1 MPTSCLTPPNAAPQT
16 AWLKSY
22 YFARAAF
29 SIVWVAAALTVGK
42 EIPGVATALLL
53 AYPAWDA
60 AANLADA
67 MRSGGLKNNPPQALN
82 AAVSAITAIAV
93 GVALG
98 IGINAV
104 LIVFGVWAALSGV
117 FQLATG
123 VRRWKRNGAQWAMI
137 LSGAQSAVAGVLFIR
152 RGMRSAM
159 IEHGVAEIA
168 PYAAFG
174 AFYFLVSACAL
185 AVRTR
190 RSQLS
195 RLPG

>member
-1 MPTSCLTPPNAAPQT
+1 MQTSSLTPSNVAPQN

-29 SIVWVAAALTVGK
+29 SIVWVAAAFTVGK
-42 EIPGVATALLL
+42 QIPGVAAALLL

-67 MRSGGLKNNPPQALN
+67 MRNGGLKKNPPQALN
-82 AAVSAITAIAV
+82 ALVSAVTAIAV
-93 GVALG
+93 AIALG
-98 IGINAV
+98 IGMNAV
-104 LIVFGVWAALSGV
+104 LIVFGVWASLSGV

-137 LSGAQSAVAGVLFIR
+137 LSGAQSAIAGTLFIQ
-152 RGMRSAM
+152 RGRSPVEYG
-159 IEHGVAEIA
+159 IAEIA

-174 AFYFLVSACAL
+174 AFYFLVSAVSLAL
-185 AVRTR
+185 MAR
-190 RSQLS
+190 RR
-195 RLPG
+195 RLAGG